1 MSSPAK
7 MDVAFGRDN
16 IAIERQGDDLVISV
30 NGVEYAAVNDIA
42 YKVGETLPDG
52 TIMGGISPETG
63 KPMDTSLAIL

>member
-42 YKVGETLPDG
+42 YKVGETLPR
-52 TIMGGISPETG
+52 
-63 KPMDTSLAIL
+63 